1 MERARFIN
9 LVRQALRD
17 VPPPFKDQLRQIDIV
32 VKRRPGP
39 ADLRDADL
47 APDESMYG
55 FYRGV
60 PLTERDGG
68 YQMVAPDIIDIY
80 QEPLE
85 EDSPLLGMDNVILTS
100 HSVAWT
106 VELFRDMGRMDCEGA
121 LAVQRGETPLH
132 VVNRDVLARL
142 CRRGR

>member
-1 MERARFIN
+1 MERARFIS

-39 ADLRDADL
+39 DDLRDADL
-47 APDESMYG
+47 APGESMYG

-85 EDSPLLGMDNVILTS
+85 EDFPDERELVKEIRTTVLHELAHFFGIDDDRLEELGL
-100 HSVAWT
+100 
-106 VELFRDMGRMDCEGA
+106 G
-121 LAVQRGETPLH
+121 
-132 VVNRDVLARL
+132 
-142 CRRGR
+142 